1 MTPSGPTI
9 VYLLCLVT
17 SAVCAG
23 LLIRSWLRNRQRLL
37 MWSAGCFSLLAVNN
51 LLVVLDMTIVTAV
64 DLSLARSLTAF
75 AAVSVL
81 IYGCIWQAD
90 R

>member
-17 SAVCAG
+17 SATCAA
-23 LLIRSWLRNRQRLL
+23 LLLRSWLRNRQRLL
-37 MWSAGCFSLLAVNN
+37 MWSAGCFCLLALNN
-51 LLVVLDMTIVTAV
+51 LLVVIDMTMLTAS
-64 DLSLARSLTAF
+64 DLSVARTLTAF

-81 IYGCIWQAD
+81 IYGFIWEAD